1 MARIPEVGTEAPDFT
16 LPSLTLADGVAVR
29 DELTLSKERG
39 HPVVLAFYPGDETTV
54 CTRQMCA
61 YSNDL
66 AVFTGLDARIWGI
79 SPQGLDSHESFA
91 RHHGLGMPLLADTDR
106 AVIGLYGVGGMIGS
120 GVRRSVFVIDP
131 AGIVRWRH
139 VGVVG
144 ITYPDAAT
152 IAVQIAAAAQ
162 A

>member
-16 LPSLTLADGVAVR
+16 LPALTLADGVAVR

-39 HPVVLAFYPGDETTV
+39 HTVVLAFYPGDETPV

-66 AVFTGLDARIWGI
+66 AVFDGLDARVWGI
-79 SPQGLDSHESFA
+79 SPQDLDSHERFA
-91 RHHGLGMPLLADTDR
+91 RHHGLGMPLLADVDR
-106 AVIGLYGVGGMIGS
+106 AVTSAYGVAMLGI
-120 GVRRSVFVIDP
+120 GVRRSVFVVDA

-139 VGVVG
+139 VTMVG
-144 ITYPDAAT
+144 LTYPDAAT
-152 IAVQIAAAAQ
+152 IAVQVNVAQ
-162 A
+162 S